1 MMSDIYI
8 NEATGKKIKVYQETW
23 VHVWDD
29 ADDNLNFWDT
39 AKGVADWCMESVE
52 DDYTE
57 SGEHEKCEYCGGN
70 CFHEDAEEI
79 CDEYDEDSMGYYY
92 DYKKYKKCKEAYD
105 DEDWLEV
112 IDASDC
118 RYCDHETEERWVVEE
133 VNDEAKV

>member
-1 MMSDIYI
+1 MSDIYI
-8 NEATGKKIKVYQETW
+8 NEATGKKIKVYKETW

-29 ADDNLNFWDT
+29 ADDDLNFWDT

-57 SGEHEKCEYCGGN
+57 LGEHEKCEYCGGN
-70 CFHEDAEEI
+70 CFHKDAEEI

-118 RYCDHETEERWVVEE
+118 RYCNYDTEERWAVEE
-133 VNDEAKV
+133 ETNEAKV